1 MFADTQERHSLK
13 HHEKSDGTY
22 ERNERALDEL
32 VYVGGIDNVRPEI
45 TAFAK
50 PSHWIDPNNQRYF

>member
-13 HHEKSDGTY
+13 HHEKSATQ
-22 ERNERALDEL
+22 ERNELKIDEL
-32 VYVGGIDNVRPEI
+32 VYAGAIDKIRPEI